1 MADFT
6 IAVNLTLIREGGFEN
21 NPNDSGNWT
30 GGKVGEGELKGTK
43 YGISAA
49 EFPTLDIVNLT
60 EAEAQVIYKSKY
72 WLVLYEAIKDQFVT
86 NKLFDLGVLFGQG
99 TAIKIL
105 QTVLQPQFSNV
116 KADEIFGPATLAA
129 VNGADPHSLLL
140 AYKTAFVSRA
150 IQTGAQNPNDRPF
163 VSGWIRRINS

>member
-105 QTVLQPQFSNV
+105 QTVLQPQFSDV

-140 AYKTAFVSRA
+140 AYKTAFVARA

>member
-140 AYKTAFVSRA
+140 AYKTAFVARA

>member
-1 MADFT
+1 MGDFN
-6 IAVNLTLIREGGFEN
+6 IAVTVTLANEGGFQD
-21 NPNDSGNWT
+21 NPNDAGNWT
-30 GGKVGEGELKGTK
+30 GGEINSGELKGTK
-43 YGISAA
+43 FGISAQ
-49 EFPTLDIVNLT
+49 EFPSQNIRNLT
-60 EAEAQVIYKSKY
+60 QEQAEAIYKSKY

-105 QTVLQPQFSNV
+105 QTVLQPQFSDV
-116 KADEIFGPATLAA
+116 KVDEIFGPATLAA

>member
-105 QTVLQPQFSNV
+105 QTVLQPQFSDV
-116 KADEIFGPATLAA
+116 KVDEIFGPATLAA

-140 AYKTAFVSRA
+140 AYKTAFVARA

>member
-1 MADFT
+1 MADLN
-6 IAVNLTLIREGGFEN
+6 IAVGLTLINEGGYEN

>member
-1 MADFT
+1 MADFN
-6 IAVNLTLIREGGFEN
+6 IAVGLTLINEGGYEN

-49 EFPTLDIVNLT
+49 EFPTLDIVNMT

-105 QTVLQPQFSNV
+105 QTVLQPQFSDV
-116 KADEIFGPATLAA
+116 KVDEIFGPATLAA

>member
-1 MADFT
+1 MADFN
-6 IAVNLTLIREGGFEN
+6 IAVGLTLINEGGYEN

-43 YGISAA
+43 YGISAS
-49 EFPTLDIVNLT
+49 EFPAQNIEELT
-60 EAEAQVIYKSKY
+60 VEQAQAIYKEKY
-72 WLVLYEAIKDQFVT
+72 WPVLYDSIKDQFMC
-86 NKLFDLGVLFGQG
+86 NKIFDLGVLFGQG

>member
-105 QTVLQPQFSNV
+105 QTVLQPQFSDV
-116 KADEIFGPATLAA
+116 KVDEIFGPATLAA

>member
-6 IAVNLTLIREGGFEN
+6 IAVNLTLVNEGGYEN
-21 NPNDSGNWT
+21 NPEDGGNWT
-30 GGKVGEGELKGTK
+30 GGKVGVGKLKGTK

-72 WLVLYEAIKDQFVT
+72 WLVLYEAIKDQFIT
-86 NKLFDLGVLFGQG
+86 NKLFDLGVIFGQG

-105 QTVLQPQFSNV
+105 QTVLNPQFLGV
-116 KADEIFGPATLAA
+116 GIDGLFGPLTLAA
-129 VNGADPHSLLL
+129 INDSDPHSLLL
-140 AYKTAFVSRA
+140 AYKTAFVARA

>member
-105 QTVLQPQFSNV
+105 QTVLQPQFSDV
-116 KADEIFGPATLAA
+116 KVDEIFGPATLAA

-150 IQTGAQNPNDRPF
+150 IQTGTQNPNDRPF